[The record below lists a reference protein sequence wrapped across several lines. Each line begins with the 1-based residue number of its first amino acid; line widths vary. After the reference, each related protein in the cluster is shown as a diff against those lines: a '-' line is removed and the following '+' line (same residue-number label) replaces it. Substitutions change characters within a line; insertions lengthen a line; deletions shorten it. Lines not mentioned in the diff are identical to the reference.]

1 MDIQPWYLQYLQYLQ
16 EENSPPEL
24 RFNSLLVAAP
34 GGSVLTPAALLQLL
48 RVHQQVAA
56 LVTAESALSWDQVC
70 YTIPVISLH
79 NNDDLP
85 GPGPGLC
92 EAPWLAPCYPEPWC
106 SLQEAVTSSACL
118 EQSILELWGYEEAVY
133 RQLTQEDILDK
144 VNEDNLTRN
153 DQAHNNT
160 NMENR

>member
-1 MDIQPWYLQYLQYLQ
+1 M
-16 EENSPPEL
+16 
-24 RFNSLLVAAP
+24 
-34 GGSVLTPAALLQLL
+34 LTPAALLQLL

-70 YTIPVISLH
+70 YTIPVISAH

-85 GPGPGLC
+85 GPGPC

-106 SLQEAVTSSACL
+106 SLQEAATTATCL

-153 DQAHNNT
+153 DQADNNT
-160 NMENR
+160 SMEWIIDDFNHFSSDYI